1 MEETFN
7 EMLKKSQILAS
18 WSREQ
23 VDSVNRLKGAWE
35 RLQSL
40 LDNHQ
45 HIIAKQ
51 VGNLFHYQTV
61 WCNLTHFKME
71 TIKTTLNIE
80 KENLIKE
87 IERFSAKWEQVKP
100 KPHSGE
106 IIDSTM
112 INLHNQLLEIKEKRN
127 GWAAIIEKKEKL
139 L

>member
-1 MEETFN
+1 
-7 EMLKKSQILAS
+7 
-18 WSREQ
+18 
-23 VDSVNRLKGAWE
+23 
-35 RLQSL
+35 
-40 LDNHQ
+40 
-45 HIIAKQ
+45 
-51 VGNLFHYQTV
+51 
-61 WCNLTHFKME
+61 ME